1 MLTASQRQRFRA
13 LQNGDENGALSA
25 EEQAELQAFV
35 QLIEDKE
42 AVYLHPATE
51 HIQQE
56 RLQIEERNRALL
68 ALIQQKEQLVQRMER
83 MLASS
88 KSEQEKIT
96 EHLTAILNTNSAS
109 TAR

>member
-1 MLTASQRQRFRA
+1 M
-13 LQNGDENGALSA
+13 
-25 EEQAELQAFV
+25 
-35 QLIEDKE
+35 
-42 AVYLHPATE
+42 
-51 HIQQE
+51 E
-56 RLQIEERNRALL
+56 RLQIEEQNRVLL